1 MRLELVIAISLN
13 LEVMK
18 RSKKIESKGK
28 GKQVIMFPY
37 L

>member
-1 MRLELVIAISLN
+1 MRLELVIAISMN

-18 RSKKIESKGK
+18 RSKEIESKGK